1 MLTWYFGKGKI
12 PLVMETKWNL
22 TKMVTF
28 GLDLHVQNRS
38 LTVWMRREK
47 NGTGKTDGLGNTQN
61 FEGIESIPLEQ

>member
-1 MLTWYFGKGKI
+1 
-12 PLVMETKWNL
+12 
-22 TKMVTF
+22 MVTF